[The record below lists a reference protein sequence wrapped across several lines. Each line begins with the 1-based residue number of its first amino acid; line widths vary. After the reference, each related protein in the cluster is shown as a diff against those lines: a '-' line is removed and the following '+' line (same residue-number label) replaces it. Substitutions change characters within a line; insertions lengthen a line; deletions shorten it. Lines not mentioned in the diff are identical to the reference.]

1 MADDDRNRACWV
13 CFATDEDDRE
23 AGWVQPCRC
32 KGTTKWV
39 HQQCLQRWI
48 DEKQRGNQSQRVSCP
63 QCNTEYLIFFPKY
76 STFVYVLDLVD
87 RLLYR
92 ASPFLAAGVVLGSV
106 YWTAVTYGAVT
117 VMQVIGHREGLN
129 VMEQADPL
137 FLLVGLPTIPIML
150 VLGKM
155 VRWDHYLL
163 KLWWRHA
170 GRLAGVKGIFSSLRG
185 ELPANTFVAPSEAT
199 LQLLERPLFGDAL
212 SATRVLV
219 SALFLPTA
227 ATFVGRFCFTS
238 VENQLHRTLLIIS
251 DRQHVFTY
259 STSPSMYSQ
268 TRSK

>member
-1 MADDDRNRACWV
+1 M
-13 CFATDEDDRE
+13 
-23 AGWVQPCRC
+23 GP
-32 KGTTKWV
+32 
-39 HQQCLQRWI
+39 L
-48 DEKQRGNQSQRVSCP
+48 
-63 QCNTEYLIFFPKY
+63 

-155 VRWDHYLL
+155 VRWDHFLL
-163 KLWWRHA
+163 KLWWKHA
-170 GRLAGVKGIFSSLRG
+170 GRLPGMKGIFSSLRG
-185 ELPANTFVAPSEAT
+185 ELPANTFVEPSGAA

-212 SATRVLV
+212 STTRVLV

-227 ATFVGRFCFTS
+227 ATFVGRFCFAGVRS
-238 VENQLHRTLLIIS
+238 QLHRTLLVSRRPIS
-251 DRQHVFTY
+251 GRRREESLTLVLGKGVLDSVLV
-259 STSPSMYSQ
+259 
-268 TRSK
+268 